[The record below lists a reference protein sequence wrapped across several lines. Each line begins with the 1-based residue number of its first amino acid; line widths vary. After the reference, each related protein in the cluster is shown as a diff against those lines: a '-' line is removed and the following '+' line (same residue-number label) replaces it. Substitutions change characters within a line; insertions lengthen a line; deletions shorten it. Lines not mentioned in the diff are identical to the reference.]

1 MYDVIN
7 SKYTYKDSD
16 VVINKLNI
24 KDEGLLKEYETNIV
38 ALKLTSLSKNKTVY
52 PFTEAGFKSIHRYL
66 FDEVYDFAGEY
77 RNENIIKENFRFSE
91 YEYIEE
97 NMDIIMKKID
107 INILKKLK
115 FEDLCKALSEI
126 MTDLNVLHPF
136 REGNGR
142 TIREFT
148 REIAFVCGY
157 EVNFLDVDYN
167 IILDASR
174 KAVVDDT
181 EQVELLK
188 KILKEVR

>member
-52 PFTEAGFKSIHRYL
+52 PFTEAGFKSIHKYL
-66 FDEVYDFAGEY
+66 FGEVYDFAGEY